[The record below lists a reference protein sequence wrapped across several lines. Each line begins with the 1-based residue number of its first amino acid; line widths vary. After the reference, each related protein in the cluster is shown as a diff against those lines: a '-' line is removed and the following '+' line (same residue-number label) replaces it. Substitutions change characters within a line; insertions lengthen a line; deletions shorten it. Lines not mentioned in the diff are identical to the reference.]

1 MLSGV
6 SNKLLEMARC
16 GKMNN
21 LLNGIVVA
29 DIQCGAQV
37 GNRDSWG
44 HLQHADAAGG
54 SGRRESQTGSDTH
67 RPHGSSQYG
76 THTLLL
82 L

>member
-37 GNRDSWG
+37 GNRDS
-44 HLQHADAAGG
+44 
-54 SGRRESQTGSDTH
+54 
-67 RPHGSSQYG
+67 
-76 THTLLL
+76 
-82 L
+82 